1 MDERN
6 ISAPHLRTRLP
17 CSLTTAA
24 AILSPHPWRRVTRA
38 RTRAS
43 EEGRTRS
50 RGAQAPLYLTID
62 QGGHASR
69 ALLFNGRG
77 KVVAR
82 ATRTVQMHEPHPG
95 WVEQDPEEIVSSVRT
110 SMEHV
115 MRGQDAAQVISA
127 GLATQ
132 RSSIVC
138 WEPDGRAISPV
149 ISWQDRR
156 AHGWLVQ
163 FAPQREQVQE
173 STGLML
179 SAHYGASKLRWC
191 MDHIPAVRQAHERGK
206 LRFGPLA
213 SYLVFRLTR
222 EHSFLIDPATAART
236 LLYSLAAHDW
246 DRQLLELFG
255 IPQAS
260 LPHCVPTR
268 HSFGGLL
275 IDGRTVPL
283 AIVTGDQSAALFAF
297 GRPEPA
303 VAYVNIGTGAFV
315 QRPCGQRP
323 CQHPRLLASIVF
335 DDRNSTVYVLEGTV
349 NGAGSALQW
358 VQREFGLDNIESG
371 LAAWLER
378 SGEPPLFLNG
388 VGGLGSPFWVAD
400 FPSCF
405 LGGGEPWQKAVAVA
419 ESIVFL
425 LQTNLDELCK
435 SSVELDHILI
445 SGGLAQLDGL
455 CQRLA
460 DISRLPVYR
469 QVEPEA
475 TARGIAYLL
484 ANHTE
489 PLPDSLAGVWFYP
502 TGNPSF
508 ADRYH
513 RWRKAMDAALAP
525 PTS

>member
-1 MDERN
+1 MNERDN
-6 ISAPHLRTRLP
+6 SAPHLRTRLP
-17 CSLTTAA
+17 CSPTAV
-24 AILSPHPWRRVTRA
+24 AILSPHPWRRGT
-38 RTRAS
+38 RTRAHAPHGGS
-43 EEGRTRS
+43 IKS
-50 RGAQAPLYLTID
+50 RGVRAPLYLAID

-82 ATRTVQMHEPHPG
+82 STQTVQVHEPHPG

-115 MRGQDAAQVISA
+115 MRGQDAAQVIAA

-138 WEPDGRAISPV
+138 WEPGGGAISPV

-156 AHGWLVQ
+156 AHGWLEQ
-163 FAPQREQVQE
+163 FAPQREQVHD

-191 MDHIPAVRQAHERGK
+191 MDHIPAVRQAHERGE

-213 SYLVFRLTR
+213 TFLVFRLTR

-246 DRQLLELFG
+246 DPQLLELFG
-255 IPQAS
+255 IPRSA
-260 LPHCVPTR
+260 LPRCVPTR
-268 HSFGGLL
+268 HSFGGLPVE
-275 IDGRTVPL
+275 GQTVPL

-303 VAYVNIGTGAFV
+303 VAYINIGTGAFV
-315 QRPCGQRP
+315 QRLCGQSP
-323 CQHPRLLASIVF
+323 CQHPRLLASIVL

-358 VQREFGLDNIESG
+358 AQREFGLDNIESG

-378 SGEPPLFLNG
+378 PGETPLFLNG

-400 FPSCF
+400 FPSRF
-405 LGGGEPWQKAVAVA
+405 VGDGEPWQKAVAVA

-425 LQTNLDELCK
+425 LQTNLDELRK
-435 SSVELDHILI
+435 LSVELDHILI
-445 SGGLAQLDGL
+445 SGGLAQFDGL

-475 TARGIAYLL
+475 TARGIAHLL

-489 PLPDSLAGVWFYP
+489 PLPESLAGVWFYP
-502 TGNPSF
+502 TGNPLF
-508 ADRYH
+508 ADRYR
-513 RWRKAMDAALAP
+513 RWREAMDAALAAP
-525 PTS
+525 AS